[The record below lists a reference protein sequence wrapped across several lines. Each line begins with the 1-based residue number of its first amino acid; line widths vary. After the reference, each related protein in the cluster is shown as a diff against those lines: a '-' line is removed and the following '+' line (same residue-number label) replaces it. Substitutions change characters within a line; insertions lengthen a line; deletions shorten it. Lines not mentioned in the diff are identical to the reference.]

1 MQGFQG
7 LKAVGQWFSASRA
20 NGDAAKAL
28 EQIRNDIGP
37 SLSLD
42 QLIDTDKPKGSS
54 SKSVESSGA
63 VSTDVVY
70 GQEQLPVLNA
80 EYARIAGDLL
90 TILRDNRGLSL
101 HASAGFVATY
111 LKLAR
116 QNMRKGVANYSAV
129 ARYLNLADQTNVQLY
144 MENQLRARGH
154 SVVFKLQLAST
165 PTATTAADRLLEALA
180 VFTVGTGHQQAAQV
194 TQTVQLEMAAKN
206 ASETEARQALVDAL
220 ELLFQLQYG
229 LHIRD
234 NLLLPGLR
242 MIRRFILLALAG
254 LVVVSPVLLRFVP
267 KIGWPVLLLSQLPG
281 LAQPYLTVLAIAVLG
296 AVGGTMSG
304 LLSAR
309 RGPGVLATLRG
320 DLTKLSMKPLISA
333 LVAVTVYLLLSW
345 NSLTGITVTN
355 GGTYLYIAVFAGF
368 SERFFLRLLSADRE
382 HEQRESPG
390 QKANGMRD
398 MASP

>member
-1 MQGFQG
+1 MRGFQG

-180 VFTVGTGHQQAAQV
+180 VFTVGRGHQQAAQV
-194 TQTVQLEMAAKN
+194 TQTVQLEMAAKKRKD

-242 MIRRFILLALAG
+242 MYGDSFSLPLLGLWLFPQCCCVLCQNRMAGPPPKPAPGTRPSPFDCACHSGARCCGWNNERTSFSAPRAWRIGDAARRFDEIVNEAIDRCPG
-254 LVVVSPVLLRFVP
+254 CCHIRSPA
-267 KIGWPVLLLSQLPG
+267 QLE
-281 LAQPYLTVLAIAVLG
+281 QPN
-296 AVGGTMSG
+296 
-304 LLSAR
+304 R
-309 RGPGVLATLRG
+309 R
-320 DLTKLSMKPLISA
+320 
-333 LVAVTVYLLLSW
+333 
-345 NSLTGITVTN
+345 
-355 GGTYLYIAVFAGF
+355 
-368 SERFFLRLLSADRE
+368 
-382 HEQRESPG
+382 
-390 QKANGMRD
+390 
-398 MASP
+398 